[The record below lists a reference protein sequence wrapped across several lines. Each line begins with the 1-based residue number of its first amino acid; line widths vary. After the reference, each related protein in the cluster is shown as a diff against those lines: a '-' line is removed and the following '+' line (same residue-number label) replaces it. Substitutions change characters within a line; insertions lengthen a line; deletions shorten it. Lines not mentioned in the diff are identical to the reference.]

1 MTRQV
6 WPVTLAS
13 FVCCPGEPDAR
24 VCVRWHLLQQLACGS
39 QPRFTVRNNLGD
51 DMLGWFKDLTAAER
65 RTMVA
70 CFGGWSL
77 DALDVQIFSF
87 VIPSLL
93 AVWGITT
100 AEAGVLATVTLV
112 VSSFG
117 GWIAGALSD
126 RLGRVRILQVTI
138 LWYAFFTFLCGF
150 AQDFNQLFWLK
161 ALQGL
166 GFGGE
171 WAAGAVLMGEV
182 IRDKY
187 RGRAVGLV
195 QTGWAVGWGAA
206 ALLYTLLSANL
217 PEALTWRV
225 MFWIGLAPAALVFWI
240 RRYIEEPAV
249 SPHAAGSVGLMHMF
263 SALRPPYLSTTW
275 RVAMMVTG
283 AQGSSYA
290 ITTFLPLYLKTERH
304 LTSVGTG
311 SYLMVLILGAFF
323 GFLSG
328 AYLSDAIGRK
338 ATFMVSAIGS
348 VVLML
353 VYLFA
358 PLSNNL
364 ILPVGFLL
372 GYINLMMFP
381 PMGPF
386 MTELYPTAVRGVGQ
400 GFCYNAGRGIGA
412 VFPAMV
418 GFLAGRLGL
427 AAAIAIFSFAGLVLM
442 IGALLTLPETR
453 GRSLASLERR
463 AAE

>member
-1 MTRQV
+1 M
-6 WPVTLAS
+6 LA
-13 FVCCPGEPDAR
+13 
-24 VCVRWHLLQQLACGS
+24 WL
-39 QPRFTVRNNLGD
+39 
-51 DMLGWFKDLTAAER
+51 KDLNPTER
-65 RTMVA
+65 RTMAA

-93 AVWGITT
+93 VLWGITT

-117 GWIAGALSD
+117 GWLAGAASD
-126 RLGRVRILQVTI
+126 RFGRVRVLQVTI

-150 AQDFNQLFWLK
+150 SQDFNQLFVLK

-182 IRDKY
+182 IRDRY
-187 RGRAVGLV
+187 RGRAVGFV
-195 QTGWAVGWGAA
+195 QTGWSVGWGAA
-206 ALLYTLLSANL
+206 ALIYTLLSANL
-217 PEALTWRV
+217 PDALTWKV
-225 MFWIGLAPAALVFWI
+225 MFWIGLAPAGLVFWI
-240 RRYIEEPAV
+240 RRYVEEPAIK
-249 SPHAAGSVGLMHMF
+249 PRTAGTPGLLHLF
-263 SALRPPYLSTTW
+263 SALKQPYLATTW
-275 RVAMMVTG
+275 RVSMMVTG

-290 ITTFLPLYLKTERH
+290 ITTFLPTYLKTERH

-338 ATFMVSAIGS
+338 STFMVSAIGS

-353 VYLFA
+353 VYLLA
-358 PLSNNL
+358 PLSNNM

-372 GYINLMMFP
+372 GYINLMMFS

-386 MTELYPTAVRGVGQ
+386 MTELFPTAVRGVGQ
-400 GFCYNAGRGIGA
+400 GFCYNVGRGIGA
-412 VFPAMV
+412 VFPALV
-418 GFLAGRLGL
+418 GFLAARLGL
-427 AAAIAIFSFAGLVLM
+427 AAAIAIFSFCGLSLM
-442 IGALLTLPETR
+442 IVALLMLPETK
-453 GRSLASLERR
+453 GRSLESLERQ